1 MPLNSNP
8 FIEGTDPTAT
18 FGGYASVLL
27 QLIRQAKPSSTYGMI
42 LFDTV
47 APDVSGSNAWRKTCL
62 WLNLATPASPTLN
75 VYREGGSPGWININ
89 NVIGNGAI
97 STAMISDSAV
107 TLAKLSTLGGTPNQL
122 IRVNASG
129 NAFEFVSISNLI
141 VNGTVNVTA
150 LSSTG
155 IPAGQFRVPGVYG
168 PGVVTWYSPQAVIDN
183 LTEGAIPT
191 DYLSPAPNPDNAKR
205 KYLTSALGDT
215 FATWRFIE
223 PNRDI
228 AANSINGD
236 RLTDL
241 TVPITKLVNAPS
253 GNRVLMSYGGSV
265 DWRLPLTVQGA
276 VTQFVTAVADIA
288 SLTSAIFTQGAT
300 ATLTHTLG
308 VVPLMYRVTLYCKTS
323 DGGYAQGDEIEAANV
338 DVAGLSGD
346 GMATFMFYINGSSSV
361 IVRKMLG
368 TTSIQIIEKSTTNR
382 HTINS
387 GNIDR
392 WGFRLYAMS
401 VAS

>member
-1 MPLNSNP
+1 MALNTNP
-8 FIEGTDPTAT
+8 FVEGIDPSST

-27 QLIRQAKPSSTYGMI
+27 QLIRQAQPSSTYGMI
-42 LFDTV
+42 LFDTT
-47 APDVSGSNAWRKTCL
+47 APDVSGANAWRKRCL
-62 WLNLATPASPTLN
+62 WLDLTVPSAPTVN
-75 VYREGGSPGWININ
+75 VYKESPGGWVNVQQVIPN
-89 NVIGNGAI
+89 NTIV
-97 STAMISDSAV
+97 TAMISNAAV
-107 TLAKLSTLGGTPNQL
+107 TLAKLSSAGGSANQL
-122 IRVNASG
+122 IRVNAAG

-141 VNGTVNVTA
+141 ANGTVNVGA
-150 LSSTG
+150 LNSTG
-155 IPAGQFRVPGVYG
+155 LPAGQFKIPGVYG
-168 PGVVTWYSPQAVIDN
+168 AGVPTWYSSQDVIDN
-183 LTEGAIPT
+183 LAEGAIAG
-191 DYLSPAPNPDNAKR
+191 DYIAPAANPDNAKK

-215 FATWRFIE
+215 FAAWRFIE

-241 TVPITKLVNAPS
+241 SVPITKLVNAPS

>member
-122 IRVNASG
+122 IRVNSGG
-129 NAFEFVSISNLI
+129 NAFEFVSLSNL
-141 VNGTVNVTA
+141 VAAGTINPSALVTVG
-150 LSSTG
+150 L
-155 IPAGQFRVPGVYG
+155 PAAQFRLVGTYG
-168 PGVVTWYSPQAVIDN
+168 PGTATWYNAQAVIDN
-183 LTEGAIPT
+183 LAEASIGT
-191 DYLSPAPNPDNAKR
+191 DLIAPAGSATSRSQFLTTRSGDPFAAWRYLDPSN
-205 KYLTSALGDT
+205 
-215 FATWRFIE
+215 
-223 PNRDI
+223 DI
-228 AANSINGD
+228 QPNSINAD
-236 RLTDL
+236 RLTN
-241 TVPITKLVNAPS
+241 TT
-253 GNRVLMSYGGSV
+253 
-265 DWRLPLTVQGA
+265 LPLTKIIPATADAVLMTYGGDVDWVPPLTVRGS
-276 VTQFVTAVADIA
+276 VTQFVTAVANA
-288 SLTSAIFTQGAT
+288 PALTSAIFTQGASV
-300 ATLTHTLG
+300 TLSHTLG
-308 VVPLMYRVTLYCKTS
+308 VTPLMFRVTMYCNAPGG
-323 DGGYAQGDEIEAANV
+323 DGGYALGDEIDLCNIGQ
-338 DVAGLSGD
+338 AGVGGD
-346 GMATFMFYINGSSSV
+346 AQNPFMYFINGNASV
-361 IVRKMLG
+361 VVRKLQ
-368 TTSIQIIEKSTTNR
+368 TSTSLQIIEKSTANS

-387 GNIDR
+387 GNIGN
-392 WGFRLYAMS
+392 WSLRLYAMK
-401 VAS
+401 VA